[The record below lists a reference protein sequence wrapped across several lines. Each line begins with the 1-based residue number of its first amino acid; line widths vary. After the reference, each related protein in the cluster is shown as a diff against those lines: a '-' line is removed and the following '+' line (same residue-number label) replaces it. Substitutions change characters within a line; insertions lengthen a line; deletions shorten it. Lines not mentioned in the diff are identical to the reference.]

1 MNKYL
6 TALLAA
12 LLFTA
17 SSAQSFM
24 QKGKILSS
32 SGKCGNSNIP
42 SLMQSWTYYGPSFTS
57 TYGEVYNAE
66 EEFIGICSNVQPPN
80 AKGDFSGAGNSYRGG
95 CLSVNADW
103 ASYPCYCDA
112 VFRNNSNYKMVCE
125 VTTPEGKTVVCS
137 ASYEVTAENEAI

>member
-12 LLFTA
+12 LLVTA

-66 EEFIGICSNVQPPN
+66 GEFIGICSNVQHQ
-80 AKGDFSGAGNSYRGG
+80 A
-95 CLSVNADW
+95 
-103 ASYPCYCDA
+103 
-112 VFRNNSNYKMVCE
+112 
-125 VTTPEGKTVVCS
+125 TPGSCRSRPWQSDGIQCCS
-137 ASYEVTAENEAI
+137 